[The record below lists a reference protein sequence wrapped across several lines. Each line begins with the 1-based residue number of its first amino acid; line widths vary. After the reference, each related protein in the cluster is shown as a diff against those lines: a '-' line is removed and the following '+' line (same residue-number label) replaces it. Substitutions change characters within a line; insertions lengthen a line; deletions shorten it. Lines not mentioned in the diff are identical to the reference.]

1 MTSRALAKEIAKL
14 TLTKKASDVVIM
26 NMKPLTDMTDYFV
39 ICSADSDTQVKA
51 ITDAVE
57 DGMRRK
63 ETKVWRIEG
72 YQNLQ
77 WVLMDFVHVV
87 VHVFQKNVRA
97 FYNLEKLWGDAKIEH
112 VDDEPESVKQI
123 KTSQKNTSTRQKK
136 NETVS

>member
-1 MTSRALAKEIAKL
+1 MTAHALAKEIAKL
-14 TLTKKASDVVIM
+14 MLTKKASDIVIM

-51 ITDAVE
+51 ITDAVD

-87 VHVFQKNVRA
+87 VHVFQQNVRA

-112 VDDEPESVKQI
+112 VVDEPESIKQI
-123 KTSQKNTSTRQKK
+123 KTSQKNTSGRQKK